1 MQFPAG
7 GQTRQDIICQ
17 VAYATLAGD
26 IVVCAAYAHE
36 LPRYGLKVGLTNY
49 SAGMTTL
56 DLQISE
62 AGSLRASGSKG
73 VWWDMLG

>member
-1 MQFPAG
+1 MQFLVG

-26 IVVCAAYAHE
+26 VVVCAAYAHE

-49 SAGMTTL
+49 SAGMTNMNLKIT
-56 DLQISE
+56 QFS
-62 AGSLRASGSKG
+62 SLRASGF
-73 VWWDMLG
+73 